1 MVSYFLKRQKMY
13 VGPGQSASLRMTDH
27 DPQRFALKNVVIES
41 AK

>member
-1 MVSYFLKRQKMY
+1 MY

-27 DPQRFALKNVVIES
+27 DPQRFALNDVVIES